1 MVLSKQAQKYLGLDE
16 FASNQD
22 IVKSVVSKYP
32 GLRFHEIKKETKL
45 ANGTLQHHLGQLT
58 KSNNLK
64 AKYID
69 TIPRYYNYDLEDANQ
84 VILLRLRQRTTSRI
98 IKSLLKNECQT
109 FGQLVKFS
117 KKSPGTVSIYKNML
131 LEDKII
137 VGDTNACTCSRGVTT
152 TMIKYRLVDPE
163 KVRLLV
169 EEYGKSSLKAA
180 SDNFQKPILFTEY
193 GYRSVNYTGQKPWD
207 SNRSNNDINLKA
219 QENAL
224 TALYETFWSEKL
236 RLSTS

>member
-1 MVLSKQAQKYLGLDE
+1 MTLSKASQKFLGLNE
-16 FASNQD
+16 FSSNQE
-22 IVKSVVSKYP
+22 IIKAVISKYP

-69 TIPRYYNYDLEDANQ
+69 TIPRYYNYDLEDTNQ
-84 VILLRLRQRTTSRI
+84 LILLRLRQRTTSRI

-131 LEDKII
+131 LKDNII
-137 VGDTNACTCSRGVTT
+137 VGDTNACDVLRALQT
-152 TMIKYRLVDPE
+152 P
-163 KVRLLV
+163 
-169 EEYGKSSLKAA
+169 
-180 SDNFQKPILFTEY
+180 Q
-193 GYRSVNYTGQKPWD
+193 
-207 SNRSNNDINLKA
+207 SNID
-219 QENAL
+219 
-224 TALYETFWSEKL
+224 
-236 RLSTS
+236 